1 MGWKMPEEDSTFDS
15 YRNKVRFS
23 KRRSRDSRMLLS
35 WCNTSGYRAR
45 QEQKKREQINFKTCE
60 KEQLSG

>member
-1 MGWKMPEEDSTFDS
+1 MTEEESNFDF

-35 WCNTSGYRAR
+35 WCNTSGYRAHVR
-45 QEQKKREQINFKTCE
+45 NKMRESKLMLKYVK
-60 KEQLSG
+60 KEQLRG